1 MRRRRAFS
9 EGVRDCFGLEREK
22 TAGTAERCARILV
35 EVRVNFFWREE
46 RAWRDEMK
54 SKGWEW
60 VCILLVSPW
69 VSIWKRSLS
78 GSFWRVVLSAGGE

>member
-54 SKGWEW
+54 SKG
-60 VCILLVSPW
+60 
-69 VSIWKRSLS
+69 
-78 GSFWRVVLSAGGE
+78 